1 MDQIQMVNKIL
12 ICIES
17 DNVSSRGG
25 AELKIGEKYHIAT
38 IDGWPGNII
47 GDYKLCRIQQG
58 DNLIGFFS
66 EENIKKY
73 FRSIEEHR
81 NNIIDKIIISSVF

>member
-1 MDQIQMVNKIL
+1 MVNKIL

-38 IDGWPGNII
+38 ILSFDGPGNII